1 MQAANEQTGEFP
13 STSFVMDDV
22 SEVLNNDT
30 PTNRERRQI
39 PAGVYEMQVC
49 NVLPREYYDKPDCFD
64 DDTDNPMPDAIARR
78 AIPLEVIDG
87 EYANERFMLAV
98 YMEPDEAKYSDD
110 DVGKKRYGTHQTKYR
125 MGCERIAKLAQACGL
140 NSIADFDDC
149 AGKFVKVTLTEKK
162 GWINL
167 DKVEPYGIAKPLQS
181 FKQEP
186 KPVLAP
192 PEAATIQESEEI
204 TVEKDILF

>member
-1 MQAANEQTGEFP
+1 MQAANEQAGEFP
-13 STSFVMDDV
+13 STSFVMDNV

-30 PTNRERRQI
+30 PTYERRDI

-49 NVLPREYYDKPDCFD
+49 NVLPREYFDKPDCFD
-64 DDTDNPMPDAIARR
+64 EDKNNPRPDAIAKRL
-78 AIPLEVIDG
+78 IPLEVIDG
-87 EYANERFMLAV
+87 EYANERYHLAV

-110 DVGKKRYGTHQTKYR
+110 DVGRKRYGTHRTKYK

-149 AGKFVKVTLTEKK
+149 AGKFVRVTLTEKK

-167 DKVEPYGIAKPLQS
+167 DKVEKYGIAKP
-181 FKQEP
+181 FPTVPMNAVPEP
-186 KPVLAP
+186 AG
-192 PEAATIQESEEI
+192 ETATEESI
-204 TVEKDILF
+204 KDDIPF